1 MPCEEWEREH
11 RQALCVRAGGS
22 GKGMRSSGGQADS
35 SLPLPVPRSRP
46 GGSDLS
52 VLGGARQR
60 SGWPSH
66 VCRAVAQQV

>member
-1 MPCEEWEREH
+1 MPREEWEREH

-46 GGSDLS
+46 SGSDLS
-52 VLGGARQR
+52 LLGGAARGAR
-60 SGWPSH
+60 GPH
-66 VCRAVAQQV
+66 TFAGL